1 LIPEKAASPHYLFWP
16 FGAATVLLGEPRPTQ
31 YDIHFNLFGFPVR
44 IHPAF
49 FLLPVFLTLGVGDLA
64 LTLIFLAIFFV
75 SILVHEMGHSLVMAY
90 FGVPSKIVLYMM
102 GGLAIPDTNPWQV
115 SSRSSFSPGQQIMV
129 SFAGPFA
136 GFLLAAVLCIVTV
149 AVGGSIQVSTHGIIP
164 IIMPDFLNS
173 SIVDNRYLMNLLF
186 YSILINVY
194 LNLINLLPVYPLDG
208 GQIARELFVMGDQ
221 WNGIRNSL
229 ILSLVT
235 GAAVALIMITGSELL
250 FGLMFAMLA
259 YNSWL
264 SLQSY
269 GSGGFGG
276 GRW

>member
-1 LIPEKAASPHYLFWP
+1 MFWP
-16 FGAATVLLGEPRPTQ
+16 FGAATVLLGEPRPTP

-64 LTLIFLAIFFV
+64 LTLIFLGIFFV
-75 SILVHEMGHSLVMAY
+75 SILVHELGHSLVMAY

-115 SSRSSFSPGQQIMV
+115 GTRSSFSSGQQIMV

-136 GFLLAAVLCIVTV
+136 GFLLAAVLCILTV
-149 AVGGSIQVSTHGIIP
+149 AIGGSIHIAADGIVP
-164 IIMPDFLNS
+164 IVMPDFSNS
-173 SIVDNRYLMNLLF
+173 SIVDNRYLAILLSV
-186 YSILINVY
+186 SIWINIY
-194 LNLINLLPVYPLDG
+194 LNLINLFPVYPLDG
-208 GQIARELFVMGDQ
+208 GQIARELFVMSDYR
-221 WNGIRNSL
+221 NGIRNSL
-229 ILSLVT
+229 ILSVVA
-235 GAAVALIMITGSELL
+235 GAVVALIMITGHQVFFGIM
-250 FGLMFAMLA
+250 FGLLA

-264 SLQSY
+264 SLQTY